1 MKKMPIALLNWCV
14 TFPFRWNSTYYL
26 LESVQHLKPAIVRTL
41 DNMEG
46 DPPVEFMRKDWTL
59 IDQVVDILEPFE
71 DATKW
76 LSYHD
81 ASISMVVPI
90 VTSITESLKT
100 SSADRGV
107 ITMKKAL
114 KDAMDARFGNVESNE
129 HYTIATFLDAKYRGH
144 FFMSDGVEEK
154 TKTSVIEKLKEELRK
169 QGDCEVSDWHSYL

>member
-1 MKKMPIALLNWCV
+1 
-14 TFPFRWNSTYYL
+14 
-26 LESVQHLKPAIVRTL
+26 
-41 DNMEG
+41 MEG

-71 DATKW
+71 EATKW

-90 VTSITESLKT
+90 VTSITVSLKT

-169 QGDCEVSDWHSYL
+169 RVDCQVSDWHSYL